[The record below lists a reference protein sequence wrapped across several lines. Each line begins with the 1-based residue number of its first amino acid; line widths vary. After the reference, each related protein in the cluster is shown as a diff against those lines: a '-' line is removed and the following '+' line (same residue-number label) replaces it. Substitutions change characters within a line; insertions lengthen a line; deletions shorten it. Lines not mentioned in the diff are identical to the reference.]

1 MGSKLLRFLA
11 GLAMLPLCV
20 AVTLALFDLLRNL
33 PPTPT
38 LVSPESVALAGG
50 YFVWLLI
57 YLCVMRPMH
66 AYVWAHELTHALW
79 GLLFFARIHSIRAQ
93 ATGGSVTLSK
103 TNTWIALAPY
113 FFPFYTVFVLL
124 LRLVIGIWAP
134 MEPWEL
140 IWLFLVGFTWGF
152 HFTFTVQTLMIRQPD
167 IVQNG
172 RIFSLTLI
180 YLLNLAGICL
190 WVVCTTPATLGGF
203 GGALRTH
210 AGSVYSELWT
220 WAVALVEWVR
230 AT

>member
-33 PPTPT
+33 PPTPAF
-38 LVSPESVALAGG
+38 VSPESVALAGG

-93 ATGGSVTLSK
+93 PTGGSVTLSK

-124 LRLVIGIWAP
+124 LRLIIGIWAP

-140 IWLFLVGFTWGF
+140 VWLFLVGFTWGF

-172 RIFSLTLI
+172 RLFSLTLI

-203 GGALRTH
+203 GGHLLTR

-220 WAVALVEWVR
+220 WAGALVEWVR
-230 AT
+230 SV